1 MEADWA
7 AEIGPHLPS
16 IDVPWEGFIDMRE
29 NLSAI
34 STIAEA
40 ALHPA
45 LSSALCA
52 WNAEDSLLFT
62 SKCDRWTIENETI
75 DPDEFAAPTDEAQ
88 IAVASYIDILQ
99 RDPIRLVSFNFH
111 ENWAKQLTIALHDLP
126 ITHGRIDLV
135 LRPATVAPHLGFG
148 MTLYAAG
155 CGADALAAEAAWQA
169 VLAAAI
175 PDTISSASKAILSA
189 GE

>member
-16 IDVPWEGFIDMRE
+16 IDIPWDGFIDLRK
-29 NLSAI
+29 NLYAI
-34 STIAEA
+34 NTIAEA

-52 WNAEDSLLFT
+52 FNAEDSLLFT
-62 SKCDRWTIENETI
+62 SKCDQWTMEEAI
-75 DPDEFAAPTDEAQ
+75 DPDEFAAPVDEAQ
-88 IAVASYIDILQ
+88 ITVASYIDILP
-99 RDPIRLVSFNFH
+99 RDPTRLASLSFH
-111 ENWAKQLTIALHDLP
+111 ENWARQLTSALHNLP
-126 ITHGRIDLV
+126 VAHGRIDLV
-135 LRPATVAPHLGFG
+135 LRPATVDQHPGFG
-148 MTLYAAG
+148 ITLYTAG
-155 CGADALAAEAAWQA
+155 CGADASTAKAAWQA

-175 PDTISSASKAILSA
+175 PATISSAAKAILNA